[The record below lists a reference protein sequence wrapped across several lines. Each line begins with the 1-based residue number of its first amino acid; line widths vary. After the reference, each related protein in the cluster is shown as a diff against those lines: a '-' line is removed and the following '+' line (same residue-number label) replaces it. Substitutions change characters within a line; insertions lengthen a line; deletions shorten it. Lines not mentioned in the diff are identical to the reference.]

1 MSVLGRGKRAAA
13 RVLLCSPRW
22 EMCCFNIASAARTA
36 PTEAWPGI
44 ALLLLDLQENGRR
57 CEVTSNCAL
66 ILRLLVS
73 SHAWSRRLCSP
84 HPAAGATMPV
94 KLLLTA
100 ASLPR
105 GGRSCNALAVGLND
119 ENTPVSRSRAGKRR
133 RDGVGGEDGAWR
145 TLLKSRPR
153 SDQSLFGFLHTL
165 ARCATARLGHASW
178 ASTFDMSLVC
188 STLAWLHKEVIS
200 LSDS

>member
-1 MSVLGRGKRAAA
+1 MSVLGRGKRAAV

-22 EMCCFNIASAARTA
+22 EMCCFNITSAARTA

-44 ALLLLDLQENGRR
+44 ALLLLVLQENGRR

-105 GGRSCNALAVGLND
+105 GGRSCNALTVGLND
-119 ENTPVSRSRAGKRR
+119 ETRPSLALALGNDDAMEWEERTELGARCWRADPEVTSHFLAFCIPWQSAQRPVWGIRAG
-133 RDGVGGEDGAWR
+133 
-145 TLLKSRPR
+145 
-153 SDQSLFGFLHTL
+153 
-165 ARCATARLGHASW
+165 RLRL
-178 ASTFDMSLVC
+178 T
-188 STLAWLHKEVIS
+188 
-200 LSDS
+200 